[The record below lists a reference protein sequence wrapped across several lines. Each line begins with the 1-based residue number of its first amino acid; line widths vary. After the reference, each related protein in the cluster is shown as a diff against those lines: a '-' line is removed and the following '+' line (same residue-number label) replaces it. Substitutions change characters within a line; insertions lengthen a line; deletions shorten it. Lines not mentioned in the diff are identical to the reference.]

1 MASGSDSKLLSEE
14 EIKSKLIVTKFKC
27 ELNQK
32 QAFSQFH
39 EDKIKEMENKFKN
52 TFVSGKVD
60 DEESFDAKE
69 KQTLTLLKRQTKSFI
84 CK

>member
-1 MASGSDSKLLSEE
+1 MASGSKLLSEE

-27 ELNQK
+27 ELKNG
-32 QAFSQFH
+32 
-39 EDKIKEMENKFKN
+39 EMENKFKN

-69 KQTLTLLKRQTKSFI
+69 KQTLSLLKRQTKSFT
-84 CK
+84 CE